1 MKKDLELL
9 PLQIIT
15 DNVAK
20 YKDADC
26 KVSLLASPESLD
38 SFKVN
43 VIDLDFKL
51 LWKYDGSNFSKIND
65 YKKLNNLKAM
75 ITKSKKTK
83 FVFCYPSNLQFDRYH
98 NKKHYYTDLK
108 DIPNS
113 LAEILNK
120 ELGCMMIPLIYE
132 NNKTTVKEKTLSS
145 TFFFDYQG
153 GDQKLKSDMSEH
165 PVLFGVL
172 NNYYTTLH
180 FENSSELMS
189 VLEEIGFVETE
200 EAAPLWFDGVEFFN
214 DVQLKQKREE
224 KERQMKELDQAIR
237 DIDLELLMNRRFKS
251 ILYTNGKE
259 LEHTVQEILE
269 QVMDCRLSD
278 FQDLKKED
286 FLIKKEDV
294 SFIGEIKGVN
304 TNVKNSFISQLDNH
318 ADERADN
325 HPEEHLKRLLII
337 NDQRD
342 QDPATRE
349 PVAEEQIEK
358 AKRSKCL
365 IIRTPDLLKVYEMF
379 KMGELTANQIYEC
392 FSENSG
398 LFKTEMFLENKKRM
412 EEADDK

>member
-20 YKDADC
+20 YNDAEC

-83 FVFCYPSNLQFDRYH
+83 IVFCYPSNLQFDRYH

-108 DIPNS
+108 DIPKS
-113 LAEILNK
+113 LAKILNE

-132 NNKTTVKEKTLSS
+132 NNKTTVKGKELSS

-153 GDQKLKSDMSEH
+153 GDQKLKSDISERL
-165 PVLFGVL
+165 VLFGVL
-172 NNYYTTLH
+172 NNFYTTLH

-200 EAAPLWFDGVEFFN
+200 EAAPLWFGGVEFFN

-269 QVMDCRLSD
+269 QVMDRRLSN

-286 FLIKKEDV
+286 FLIKKEAV

-325 HPEEHLKRLLII
+325 HPEENLKRLLII

-342 QDPATRE
+342 KDPATRE
-349 PVAEEQIEK
+349 HVAEEQIEK
-358 AKRSKCL
+358 ARRSKCL

-379 KMGELTANQIYEC
+379 KTGELTTSEICEC

-398 LFKTEMFLENKKRM
+398 LFRIEMFSKNKKRR
-412 EEADDK
+412 